1 MAYTCNDISTSPVSL
16 GYAREK
22 SASTTVRNY
31 LNFPRIILT
40 LPNQNPHRYPWESH
54 RL

>member
-22 SASTTVRNY
+22 SASPTVRNY